1 MLEFIGMLEF
11 MGVAVLSAAGWLIS
25 LGCPRSAARRH
36 LILCATLAACLLL
49 PAVFKLRAATG
60 WTLLAIPDSGEGGLD
75 DNPLPIHQR
84 AADSPDGA
92 DGRHLLRSPR
102 RVHAGR

>member
-1 MLEFIGMLEF
+1 MSQRRQSILLPLFIVL
-11 MGVAVLSAAGWLIS
+11 VSAVG
-25 LGCPRSAARRH
+25 
-36 LILCATLAACLLL
+36 TLAFMIKHPRVVSERIKLL
-49 PAVFKLRAATG
+49 TG